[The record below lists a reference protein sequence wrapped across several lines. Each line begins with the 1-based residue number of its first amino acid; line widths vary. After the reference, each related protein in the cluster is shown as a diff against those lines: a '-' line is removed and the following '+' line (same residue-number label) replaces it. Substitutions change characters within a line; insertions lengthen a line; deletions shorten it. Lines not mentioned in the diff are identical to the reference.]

1 MGMPMNEI
9 ATIKDQLRRAFEGDA
24 WHGPSLW
31 EIIAGVS
38 AREAAAKPLP
48 GIHSIWEI
56 VLHITAWHE
65 VVCRRLAGEMI
76 VELAPDQNWPAIT
89 DTSEAAWQQTLH
101 DLGQSRQHLM
111 QAISR
116 LSEDRLGEAVGGK
129 GYTIYVMLHGVIQHD
144 LYHAGQIAILKKVQ
158 SQ

>member
-1 MGMPMNEI
+1 MVIPMDEI
-9 ATIKDQLRRAFEGDA
+9 ERIKDQLRRAFEGDA

-31 EIIAGVS
+31 EILAGIS
-38 AREAAAKPLP
+38 ARQAAAKPLP

-65 VVCRRLAGEMI
+65 VVGRRLAGEVI
-76 VELAPDQNWPAIT
+76 VELTPDQNWPAIRNT
-89 DTSEAAWQQTLH
+89 AEAAWQQTLH
-101 DLGQSRQHLM
+101 DLGRSRQLLM
-111 QAISR
+111 QAISG
-116 LSEDRLGEAVGGK
+116 LSEDRLSEAVGGK

-144 LYHAGQIAILKKVQ
+144 LYHTGQIAILKKVQ